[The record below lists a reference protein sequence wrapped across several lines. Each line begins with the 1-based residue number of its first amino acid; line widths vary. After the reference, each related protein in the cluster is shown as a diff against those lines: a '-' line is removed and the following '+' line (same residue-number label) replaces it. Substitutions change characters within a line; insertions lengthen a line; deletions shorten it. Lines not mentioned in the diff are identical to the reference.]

1 MGGLCLPASFHEH
14 ERFKSP
20 ERFGVDI
27 GVDIPITK
35 QNYIKVDTQAD
46 GEKST
51 DRQPS
56 RLRHTKNVLL
66 HGGKFSKDPSWK
78 KAEWVSQE

>member
-14 ERFKSP
+14 GRFKSP
-20 ERFGVDI
+20 ERFRADTGS
-27 GVDIPITK
+27 GHSNPK

-51 DRQPS
+51 DRQS
-56 RLRHTKNVLL
+56 S
-66 HGGKFSKDPSWK
+66 KF
-78 KAEWVSQE
+78 